1 MTHDQEYSQ
10 ENHDEDGPYA
20 DIAAAARAN
29 VEAARGL
36 STDDRMAD
44 LQAAVGNQ
52 RPSAASLPPTEAVRG
67 AEDLPSLLTTNGSLA
82 ARLESLFARLRE
94 ATSHLSGGIEP
105 TSTEVPPVTEGPHMN
120 VLHSLA
126 ERSHFLM
133 SELERQVTHLRGVVG
148 LDH

>member
-1 MTHDQEYSQ
+1 MTHDQEYGDNQHDDESQ
-10 ENHDEDGPYA
+10 FAE
-20 DIAAAARAN
+20 IAEAARAN

-36 STDDRMAD
+36 NTDDRMAE
-44 LQAAVGNQ
+44 LQTTLAQ
-52 RPSAASLPPTEAVRG
+52 SRPSAANLPPTNATRG
-67 AEDLPSLLTTNGSLA
+67 VEDLPALLTTNGSLA

-94 ATSHLSGGIEP
+94 ATEHLSGGIEP
-105 TSTEVPPVTEGPHMN
+105 TSTEVPPVNEGPHLS

-133 SELERQVTHLRGVVG
+133 SEIEQQVTHLRGVVG